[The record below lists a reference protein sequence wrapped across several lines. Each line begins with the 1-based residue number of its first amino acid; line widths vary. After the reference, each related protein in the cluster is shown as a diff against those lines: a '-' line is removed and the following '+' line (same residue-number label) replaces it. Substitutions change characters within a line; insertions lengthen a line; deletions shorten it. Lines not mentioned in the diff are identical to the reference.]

1 MTRPPTPDTPGLAAK
16 ETLARKRGGP
26 AMSEWREGAARCTS
40 CSAWKPA
47 EDFPANP
54 RMRDGRSSHCR
65 VCHAAASKRWRE
77 ANRDYVDAVNAAR
90 REEYAAEHGQLER
103 QCENCGRTFAR
114 SRRDARTCSQRC
126 RDRLAHLR
134 RRGQTGG
141 THAEKE
147 RRKVER
153 RRQRRRGE
161 A

>member
-1 MTRPPTPDTPGLAAK
+1 MGAAR
-16 ETLARKRGGP
+16 EGRG
-26 AMSEWREGAARCTS
+26 AAEMSEWREGAARCTS

-65 VCHAAASKRWRE
+65 VCHAGASKRWRE

-90 REEYAAEHGQLER
+90 REGFAAEHGQLER

-134 RRGQTGG
+134 WRGQTGG